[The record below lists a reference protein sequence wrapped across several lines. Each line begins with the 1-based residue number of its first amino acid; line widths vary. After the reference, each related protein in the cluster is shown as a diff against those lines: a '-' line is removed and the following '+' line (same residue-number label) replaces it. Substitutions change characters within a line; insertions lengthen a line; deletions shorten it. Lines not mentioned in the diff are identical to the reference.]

1 MLKLKLKRFLKKFF
15 RIIWVTIKFTIE
27 SYIIFFRYLFTNF
40 IWDLI
45 SVLKFLSTVL
55 LWISGILLRFTIRRL
70 ITLTFFLIDCK
81 KVLPF
86 LFKRPDVFMKYS
98 MSLKRVEKRKH
109 VRRRTRF
116 INLYCFFLLAAFSLF
131 FYDIADE
138 ETVLILYEFHKWW

>member
-1 MLKLKLKRFLKKFF
+1 MLKRFLKKTFK
-15 RIIWVTIKFTIE
+15 IIFITVKFTIE

-45 SVLKFLSTVL
+45 KVLKFLSKVL
-55 LWISGILLRFTIRRL
+55 LWISGILLRFTIRRI
-70 ITLTFFLIDCK
+70 ITLILFLIDCK

-86 LFKRPDVFMKYS
+86 LFKRPDVFTKYS
-98 MSLKRVEKRKH
+98 MNLKRVEKKQH

-116 INLYCFFLLAAFSLF
+116 INLYCFFLFVAFSLF

-138 ETVLILYEFHKWW
+138 DTFLILYEFHKWW